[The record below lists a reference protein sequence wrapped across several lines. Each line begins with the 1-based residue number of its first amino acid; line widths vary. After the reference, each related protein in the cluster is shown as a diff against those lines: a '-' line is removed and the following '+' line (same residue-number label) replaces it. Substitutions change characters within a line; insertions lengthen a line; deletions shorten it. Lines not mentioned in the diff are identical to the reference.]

1 MILSHRWRFIFIKG
15 RKVAGTS
22 VEMALS
28 TICGTNDVVT
38 PIAPRDEAARL
49 RAGGLCR
56 NYAQDPA
63 EELPYRAAIA
73 RFVKE
78 GGDRFDTLP
87 QSLIGGLFRWIIT
100 ERNGFITEPSVFPGL
115 RYFNHM
121 SLRDVLRRHDGD
133 LSGYQVFCIERS
145 PYSKALSSANMWATF
160 ASYSSG
166 GAMRADRQQLTRALD
181 LMIENGSISVVRN
194 IDLYRGLDGSVAA
207 RVLRYTELPG
217 ALHAFL
223 AELGA
228 PPPVLPHAKKGLMA
242 DTLDPRALLRPD
254 QIAKLNELF
263 REEFQAFGYPMLE
276 P

>member
-1 MILSHRWRFIFIKG
+1 M
-15 RKVAGTS
+15 
-22 VEMALS
+22 
-28 TICGTNDVVT
+28 
-38 PIAPRDEAARL
+38 
-49 RAGGLCR
+49 
-56 NYAQDPA
+56 Q
-63 EELPYRAAIA
+63 
-73 RFVKE
+73 
-78 GGDRFDTLP
+78 
-87 QSLIGGLFRWIIT
+87 
-100 ERNGFITEPSVFPGL
+100 
-115 RYFNHM
+115 
-121 SLRDVLRRHDGD
+121 
-133 LSGYQVFCIERS
+133 
-145 PYSKALSSANMWATF
+145 
-160 ASYSSG
+160 
-166 GAMRADRQQLTRALD
+166 ADRQQLTRALD

-242 DTLDPRALLRPD
+242 DTLDSRVLLRPH